1 MKINYKKSNGVKIPK
16 LKTTAIV
23 IASFVVFAATYF
35 AMAENKNTSTVFL
48 DSDQDGLTDQEE
60 KMIGTNPKNPDT
72 DGDGYSDGKE
82 VKSGYNPLKPAPGD
96 QIFPAA
102 KTSSSKQGS
111 QENKTGTSGQ
121 NATGDLELDL
131 SSNLL
136 DSGNTLNDQ
145 ILTDLSS
152 DPNNPNLTNEMI
164 GEFMKLTLEKNNES
178 ENFLDNPSFSQED
191 FSQIIQNSLAKT
203 DVSKELPEI
212 SDSEI
217 KILPPV
223 DEKNLKPEEVKE
235 KQKQEIEKYLSSLA
249 FIFASNAPFPVDEP
263 KNLSSSLQTESDNLL
278 SAIVSGNK
286 EKVSS
291 YAQKSKN
298 GIEQIKKVEVPYI
311 LKDVHKSALQL
322 ALYILDFKDSVAVNT
337 SDPMK
342 SLAALSSLQ
351 TTAESVLKLQSQ
363 LQSVL
368 SEYGISSIE
377 IKQ

>member
-1 MKINYKKSNGVKIPK
+1 MKMPTS
-16 LKTTAIV
+16 KTTAIV

-60 KMIGTNPKNPDT
+60 KMIGTDLKNPDT
-72 DGDGYSDGKE
+72 DGDGYSDEKE

-102 KTSSSKQGS
+102 KTSSNKQGS
-111 QENKTGTSGQ
+111 QENETGTSGQ
-121 NATGDLELDL
+121 NATGDLGLDL
-131 SSNLL
+131 SSDLL
-136 DSGNTLNDQ
+136 DSDSTLNEQ

-191 FSQIIQNSLAKT
+191 FNQVIQNSLAKT
-203 DVSKELPEI
+203 DISKELPEI
-212 SDSEI
+212 SDSEM
-217 KILPPV
+217 KILPPIG
-223 DEKNLKPEEVKE
+223 EKNLKPEEIKE

-249 FIFASNAPFPVDEP
+249 FVFASNAPFPVDEP
-263 KNLSSSLQTESDNLL
+263 KNFSSSLQTESDNLL
-278 SAIVSGNK
+278 SAIVSGDE
-286 EKVSS
+286 EKVSF
-291 YAQKSKN
+291 YAQKCSD

-311 LKDVHKSALQL
+311 LKDIHKSALQL
-322 ALYILDFKDSVAVNT
+322 TLYILDFKDSVAVNT
-337 SDPMK
+337 NDPMK

>member
-1 MKINYKKSNGVKIPK
+1 MKINNKKSNGVKIPK
-16 LKTTAIV
+16 SKTIAIV

-60 KMIGTNPKNPDT
+60 KMVGTDPKNSDT

-82 VKSGYNPLKPAPGD
+82 VQSGYNPLKPAPGD
-96 QIFPAA
+96 QIFPTA
-102 KTSSSKQGS
+102 KTSSQQGL
-111 QENKTGTSGQ
+111 QESGTGASGQ
-121 NATGDLELDL
+121 NAAGDLGLDL
-131 SSNLL
+131 SSDLL
-136 DSGNTLNDQ
+136 DSGSALNDQ
-145 ILTDLSS
+145 VLTDLSS
-152 DPNNPNLTNEMI
+152 DSNNPNLTNEMI

-191 FSQIIQNSLAKT
+191 LNQVVQNALSKT
-203 DVSKELPEI
+203 DVQKELPKI
-212 SDSEI
+212 SDSEM

-223 DEKNLKPEEVKE
+223 DDKNLKPEEVKE
-235 KQKQEIEKYLSSLA
+235 KQKQEIEKYLASLA
-249 FIFASNAPFPVDEP
+249 FIFASNSPFPVDEP
-263 KNLSSSLQTESDNLL
+263 KNFSSSLQTESDNLL
-278 SAIVSGNK
+278 SAIMSGDK
-286 EKVSS
+286 EKINF
-291 YAQKSKN
+291 YAQKSRD
-298 GIEQIKKVEVPYI
+298 GIEQVKKVEVPYI
-311 LKDVHKSALQL
+311 LKDIHKSALQL

-363 LQSVL
+363 LQSIL
-368 SEYGISSIE
+368 DEYEIKAVE